1 MNFRVAT
8 PAGVICAKPS
18 RWISVHEREDASQNA
33 TCPAVSEELPARTL
47 ALRLTAVPAGT
58 AVTRIPPA
66 EIERFIVVGVVP
78 ACAAVAEHRTIP
90 VSHFSAAD
98 GLTLI
103 LSPSVRLYSPI
114 KMLSL
119 AASSGLIFRDGAFA
133 VRGRRCHIILGWVH
147 LK

>member
-18 RWISVHEREDASQNA
+18 RWISVQEGADASQNA
-33 TCPAVSEELPARTL
+33 TCPTVSDELPARTL

-58 AVTRIPPA
+58 TVTGIPPA

-103 LSPSVRLYSPI
+103 LSPRFGCIARLNDHHTLLGSVV
-114 KMLSL
+114 
-119 AASSGLIFRDGAFA
+119 AAGSVEAAMVFLHSR
-133 VRGRRCHIILGWVH
+133 H
-147 LK
+147 